1 MLNKLKSLC
10 AQSRFQMAHSF
21 FQVSGSYAARSILS
35 ISGDRC
41 IAGGGRLQSCW
52 RGLEHASGSK
62 HEWSLGFNK
71 QGVCLLPDQQYLRL
85 CDTMDRPFTWYIV
98 LSCVQGCVVSLSL
111 VLHLFQLQPHF
122 LIYLYSTSTL
132 TLFPLH
138 SLCLWPTLPC
148 AIASSTRYPVVFLQI
163 HDAKTACYINTT
175 VKAYTLHTHV
185 YRKISIRLW
194 GALRSDQKLAVNTQV
209 SHSVA
214 LPPASPAACLPC
226 YLQ

>member
-1 MLNKLKSLC
+1 MPASRPAVLEALRYYGQAVHLVYSPQLC
-10 AQSRFQMAHSF
+10 PELCCF
-21 FQVSGSYAARSILS
+21 S
-35 ISGDRC
+35 ISRS
-41 IAGGGRLQSCW
+41 A
-52 RGLEHASGSK
+52 
-62 HEWSLGFNK
+62 FNST
-71 QGVCLLPDQQYLRL
+71 P
-85 CDTMDRPFTWYIV
+85 TSFP
-98 LSCVQGCVVSLSL
+98 
-111 VLHLFQLQPHF
+111 
-122 LIYLYSTSTL
+122 IYLYSTSTL

-148 AIASSTRYPVVFLQI
+148 AIASSTRHPVVFLQI